1 MAVAQLRSAE
11 PSGRGFH
18 AGGLDVGRIKREF
31 PIFDNNPGLVFLDS
45 GASAQKPRQVIDG
58 IADFYRTEYAN
69 VHRGV
74 YRLSARSTDRFEEA
88 REKVRCLLNAAA
100 DREIVFVRGAT
111 EAINLVAQSWGP
123 ANLTAGDEI
132 VISDVEH
139 HSNIVPWQ
147 QLRDRSG
154 SSSSSRRP
162 TTPASSIWPR
172 FEALLSPRTRLVSV
186 THVSNVTGAT
196 LPVERITELAHAN
209 GAKVLIDGCQA
220 VPRMPV
226 DVRALGCDFYVFSG
240 HKAYGPTGIG
250 VLWARYD
257 VLEAMPPWQ
266 TGGGTILNVE
276 IDHTDFQDPPHRFE
290 AGTPDIAGAVGLGL
304 ACDFIE
310 RIGRDAIRE
319 HEEALTGY
327 AIDLI
332 SRIPGVNVVPGG
344 QRRISVFSFN
354 VEGVHPH
361 DVGTVLD
368 RHNVAVRVGH
378 HCAQPLMEKLGPR
391 RHGARLA
398 RHLQRRE
405 PTSTASPRRSRPAG
419 RCSSESRD
427 RRRSARTLPGHHP
440 RPRPPPAQF
449 PCARRIRRIWRAATT
464 RCAATGS
471 RSISRSTATG
481 STMSASRGAAARSRP
496 PRRR

>member
-1 MAVAQLRSAE
+1 MAAVPLRNVELMARLSIV
-11 PSGRGFH
+11 
-18 AGGLDVGRIKREF
+18 GGLDVGLIRKEF
-31 PIFDNNPGLVFLDS
+31 PIFDSNPGLVFLDS

-58 IADFYRTEYAN
+58 IAEFYRTEYAN

-88 REKVRCLLNAAA
+88 REKARALLNAAA

-123 ANLTAGDEI
+123 ANLKSGDEI

-147 QLRDRSG
+147 QLRDRLG
-154 SSSSSRRP
+154 LKLVVAP
-162 TTPASSIWPR
+162 TDATGEFDLAR

-196 LPVERITELAHAN
+196 LPVERITALAHQR

-226 DVRALGCDFYVFSG
+226 DVRALGCDFYAFSG

-257 VLEAMPPWQ
+257 ILEAMPPWQ

-290 AGTPDIAGAVGLGL
+290 AGTPDIAGAVGLGI

-332 SRIPGVNVVPGG
+332 SRVPGVNIVPGG

-378 HCAQPLMEKLGPR
+378 HCAQPLMEKLGLAGTVR
-391 RHGARLA
+391 ASLGIYNDESDIDRLA
-398 RHLQRRE
+398 EAIEACREMFQR
-405 PTSTASPRRSRPAG
+405 
-419 RCSSESRD
+419 
-427 RRRSARTLPGHHP
+427 
-440 RPRPPPAQF
+440 
-449 PCARRIRRIWRAATT
+449 
-464 RCAATGS
+464 
-471 RSISRSTATG
+471 
-481 STMSASRGAAARSRP
+481 
-496 PRRR
+496 